1 MTASDTKHRSIR
13 KKATLYFLA
22 ILLPTLLILLLA
34 EGGARLY
41 IHVKHSVPGKS
52 YGLWR
57 YDKELGAVHAEDAYN
72 TRYQTDD
79 YGFRNRERVMQPK
92 PAGAL
97 RIIAYGGSTTF
108 CYNLPFDETW
118 PAKLESLLRE
128 YHNQKDQVLNAGA
141 IAWSLGHALARARRD
156 IPDLKPD
163 VVLIYSGINEDLN
176 ARSLAADGVS
186 IAKLVGDRDYGRF
199 ATNLDQNQWLRRNIV
214 SVKLLDHLL
223 APWIRPANLMMEPGV
238 SDDEV
243 TEAPKPAILENYRR
257 TLQSFIDLARGYGA
271 RVVFVVQTHGR
282 NNSSNR
288 YLTSYSR
295 AGVDVARDAGAQ
307 VIDADT
313 LVASYDGEP
322 MDLFTASGVHYS
334 PIGASMLA
342 ERIYCDAFVSDR
354 QTAAPN
360 SPSSRGVDFCAAL
373 K

>member
-1 MTASDTKHRSIR
+1 MSASDTRHWSTAR
-13 KKATLYFLA
+13 KATIYFLA
-22 ILLPTLLILLLA
+22 VLLPTILVLLLA
-34 EGGARLY
+34 KDGARLY
-41 IHVKHSVPGKS
+41 IHVKHGAQGKS

-57 YDKELGAVHAEDAYN
+57 YDEELGAVHAEDAYN
-72 TRYQTDD
+72 TSYQTND
-79 YGFRNRERVMQPK
+79 YGFRNREPVMRPK

-108 CYNLPFDETW
+108 CYNLPYGETW
-118 PAKLESLLRE
+118 PAKLERLLRE
-128 YHNQKDQVLNAGA
+128 NHNQNDQVLNAGA

-176 ARSLAADGVS
+176 ARSLAADGVP
-186 IAKLVGDRDYGRF
+186 IAKLVGQGDYGKF

-223 APWIRPANLMMEPGV
+223 APWIRPANQMMEPGV
-238 SDDEV
+238 NDAEV
-243 TEAPKPAILENYRR
+243 AEAPKPALLENYRR
-257 TLQSFIDLARGYGA
+257 TLERFIGLARAHGA
-271 RVVFVVQTHGR
+271 RVLFVVQTHGR

-295 AGVDVARDAGAQ
+295 ASVDVALAAGAR
-307 VIDADT
+307 VIDADM

-342 ERIYCDAFVSDR
+342 DMIFCEAFESCS
-354 QTAAPN
+354 QLASPN
-360 SPSSRGVDFCAAL
+360 SSGPEGADAAAL
-373 K
+373 

>member
-1 MTASDTKHRSIR
+1 MY
-13 KKATLYFLA
+13 L
-22 ILLPTLLILLLA
+22 
-34 EGGARLY
+34 
-41 IHVKHSVPGKS
+41 HVQHGVPGKS

-57 YDKELGAVHAEDAYN
+57 YDEELGAVHAGDAYN
-72 TRYQTDD
+72 TSYQTND
-79 YGFRNRERVMQPK
+79 YGFRNREAVTRPK
-92 PAGAL
+92 PDDAL
-97 RIIAYGGSTTF
+97 RVIAYGGSTTF
-108 CYNLPFDETW
+108 CYNLGFDETW
-118 PAKLESLLRE
+118 TTNLERLLRE
-128 YHNQKDQVLNAGA
+128 YHDPKDQVLNAGA

-186 IAKLVGDRDYGRF
+186 VAELVGEGDYGRF

-238 SDDEV
+238 PDHEV
-243 TEAPKPAILENYRR
+243 AETPKPAILENYRR
-257 TLQSFIDLARGYGA
+257 TLERFIDLAREHGA

-295 AGVDVARDAGAQ
+295 AGADVARAFGAS
-307 VIDADT
+307 VVDADA
-313 LVASYDGEP
+313 LVASYDGDP

-334 PIGASMLA
+334 PIGASMLGDL
-342 ERIYCDAFVSDR
+342 IFCGAFEPYL
-354 QTAAPN
+354 QTA
-360 SPSSRGVDFCAAL
+360 SPSSPGTEGADFCTAL
-373 K
+373 E